1 MTDSASVCAAITRT
15 TRLVPSWGAATPP
28 AALPRS
34 PGVPDMPFTAGVEQA
49 RVVKLSGDLTAE
61 STPTLRRLLATHE
74 HVLVECSGV
83 DSIDD
88 AALDVLGELRD
99 EAAASGCMF
108 YVCGLV
114 GGPLR
119 EAQVRGFSHF
129 LCGAVAP
136 P

>member
-1 MTDSASVCAAITRT
+1 
-15 TRLVPSWGAATPP
+15 
-28 AALPRS
+28 
-34 PGVPDMPFTAGVEQA
+34 MPFTAGVEQA
-49 RVVKLSGDLTAE
+49 RVVKLSGDLTAD
-61 STPTLRRLLATHE
+61 STQTLRRLLATHE

-99 EAAASGCMF
+99 EAAASGCMD